1 MTLLLINI
9 QDSHDLEAIW
19 HRMLDLVGNYDLDP
33 DRVLDLV
40 IEARVH
46 NYSTNSYLTL
56 LNNFRKESIS
66 VVLGNKLRTVKGKPI
81 EQSHF
86 EKLVYEGPM

>member
-40 IEARVH
+40 I
-46 NYSTNSYLTL
+46 
-56 LNNFRKESIS
+56 
-66 VVLGNKLRTVKGKPI
+66 
-81 EQSHF
+81 
-86 EKLVYEGPM
+86 